1 MPLPIRSICRMS
13 DLRLVIFDVD
23 GTLVDSQEMIYA
35 AFTWAYNDAG
45 LPVPPRDR
53 ALSFVG
59 RSLELIFPELS
70 PELDAET
77 HAALTQGYRDA
88 YFHIRKE
95 RGSNATSPFFPG
107 ARSALDALKAQ
118 DWTVLAVATGKSKRG
133 LDKLIEGYGL
143 EDYFL
148 SQQTADHHPSK
159 PHPAMVQACLAETG
173 IAPDRAVMIGDTT
186 YDIDM
191 GRAAGVKTIGVSWG
205 YHSVETLQ
213 ADRVIETFDVLS
225 STIDELIGPAT

>member
-1 MPLPIRSICRMS
+1 MPLLIRLICRMS

-23 GTLVDSQEMIYA
+23 GTLVDSQEMIFA
-35 AFTWAYNDAG
+35 AFTYAYEDAG
-45 LPVPPRDR
+45 LPVPERGR

-70 PELDAET
+70 PELDAPQ
-77 HAALTQGYRDA
+77 HARLTQGYRDA
-88 YFHIRKE
+88 YFHLRKE
-95 RGSNATSPFFPG
+95 RGSNATSPFFAG
-107 ARSALDALKAQ
+107 ARAALDQLKAQ
-118 DWTVLAVATGKSKRG
+118 DWTVLAVATGKSQRG
-133 LDKLIEGYGL
+133 LDKLIAGYGL
-143 EDYFL
+143 EGYFL

-173 IAPDRAVMIGDTT
+173 IDAGRAVMIGDTT

-205 YHSVETLQ
+205 YHPTETLQ
-213 ADRVIETFDVLS
+213 ADRIIDTFDVLH